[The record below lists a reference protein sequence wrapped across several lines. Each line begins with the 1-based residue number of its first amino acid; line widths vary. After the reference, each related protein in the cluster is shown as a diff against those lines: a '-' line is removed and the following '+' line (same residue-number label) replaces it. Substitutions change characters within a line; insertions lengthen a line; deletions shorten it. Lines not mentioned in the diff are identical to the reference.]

1 MRGHLH
7 DRNDHSPILF
17 MDDVGVDEMTRF
29 DEVARLR
36 EGTRYPPDAK
46 CFQDEQPE
54 GEMIQV
60 SPGCYE
66 GGIDGYALTGEVL
79 IVKSPSDPEC
89 YPETVANFD
98 HPEDATNY
106 VALRNAAP
114 WLLEVAAC
122 FQPGDADRIQTVLWA
137 LNDPMWAS
145 YVEALTRLQK
155 AAAIME
161 RGR

>member
-1 MRGHLH
+1 
-7 DRNDHSPILF
+7 
-17 MDDVGVDEMTRF
+17 MTRF

-79 IVKSPSDPEC
+79 IVKSPLDPEC

-114 WLLEVAAC
+114 WLLEAAAC
-122 FQPGDADRIQTVLWA
+122 FQPGDAERIARIAKDDLLEGCCGQCDADIDMML
-137 LNDPMWAS
+137 
-145 YVEALTRLQK
+145 RLQK

-161 RGR
+161 GDA